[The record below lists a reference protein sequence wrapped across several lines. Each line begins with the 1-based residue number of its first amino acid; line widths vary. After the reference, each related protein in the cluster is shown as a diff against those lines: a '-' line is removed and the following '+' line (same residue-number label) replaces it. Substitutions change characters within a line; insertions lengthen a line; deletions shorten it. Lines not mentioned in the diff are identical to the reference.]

1 MKTREQNQIEYNE
14 LRLMLTRFITNYLAG
29 PKTCVL
35 YHALDD
41 FRAKENRKW
50 CKKAKIERLVEC
62 PRPVFLSFVLCLSLF
77 ANWSISM
84 ESTAFCQSNCF
95 IKIYK

>member
-14 LRLMLTRFITNYLAG
+14 LRFMLTRFITNYLAG

-41 FRAKENRKW
+41 FRAKENRKRY
-50 CKKAKIERLVEC
+50 KKAKIEIFVEC
-62 PRPVFLSFVLCLSLF
+62 PRPVFLSFDLSLNLF

-84 ESTAFCQSNCF
+84 KSTAFASQ
-95 IKIYK
+95 IVI